1 MAFTLPASCRAKEGQ
16 VTDVKGDVQEEDAP
30 SASMVIEEDGPQDL
44 LDERTELESPPE
56 DLPKDQVKSKD
67 IGDIDERT
75 HVILL
80 KPKKTGDGISKPMKV
95 VLERPSPRMA
105 RHLKPLYISAHFDGL
120 PIDRV
125 LVDGGSAINV
135 MPQSMLRTL
144 RRSLYLL
151 KSTCKGLQECQL
163 EPRESFP

>member
-1 MAFTLPASCRAKEGQ
+1 M
-16 VTDVKGDVQEEDAP
+16 TDIKGDVREEEAP
-30 SASMVIEEDGPQDL
+30 SASMVIEGDSPKDL
-44 LDERTELESPPE
+44 LNEITKLEAPPE
-56 DLPKDQVKSKD
+56 DLPKDQVKGND
-67 IGDIDERT
+67 IGDIDERM

-105 RHLKPLYISAHFDGL
+105 QHLKPLYISAHFDGL

-144 RRSLYLL
+144 RRSEKESYLL
-151 KSTCKGLQECQL
+151 KSTCKDLQECQL